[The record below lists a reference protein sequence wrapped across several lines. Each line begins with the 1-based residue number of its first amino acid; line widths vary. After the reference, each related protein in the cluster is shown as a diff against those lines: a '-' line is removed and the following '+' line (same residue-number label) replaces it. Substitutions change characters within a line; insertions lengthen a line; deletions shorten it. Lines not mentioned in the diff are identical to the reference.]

1 MTAVKIAISLPEH
14 LVAKAKRGIRA
25 GQAKTMSGYV
35 ASAIEQKADPDD
47 LRRMLDEMLAETGG
61 PLTAAEKRRVDREL
75 GLVGRRPRRKKA
87 R

>member
-1 MTAVKIAISLPEH
+1 MTSDERLDAVKRQILADI
-14 LVAKAKRGIRA
+14 KAA
-25 GQAKTMSGYV
+25 F
-35 ASAIEQKADPDD
+35 
-47 LRRMLDEMLAETGG
+47 DEMLAETGG